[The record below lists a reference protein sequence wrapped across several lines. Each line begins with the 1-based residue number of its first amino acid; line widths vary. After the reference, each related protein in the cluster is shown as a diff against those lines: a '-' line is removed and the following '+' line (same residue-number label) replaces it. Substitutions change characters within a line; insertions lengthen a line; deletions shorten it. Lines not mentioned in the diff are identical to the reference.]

1 MYDYILKNGL
11 LVIGDGTKPLISDL
25 AFENGKIREI
35 SEIIDKPA
43 KNILDVSGKYVTPGF
58 IDIHR
63 HADAKLFSEDFGE
76 LEVRQGLTTIING
89 NCGLSV
95 IPCPAKYREEI
106 HRFLKPVIGS
116 VPKDVIFE
124 DFTSYQKAVMNK
136 ALPINVGM
144 LIGNGTIRAAVKGYK
159 TGKLSKEE
167 IAEARAYLESSL
179 KAGALGVSLG
189 IVYAPEYNYSLED
202 FIEVLWPMR
211 KYSVP
216 LITHIRGEGDT
227 ICESLEEVL
236 SIARKL
242 EVPLHI
248 SHLKII
254 GERNWGVKRKKALE
268 MLERARA
275 SGIDVTCD
283 LYPYTAG
290 STQLIQILP
299 PEYLEGGLDRITAR
313 LKRREERERLTD
325 ILKMPSTHFENLV
338 SSIGWNNIYPTTMQK
353 EQNQIYIG
361 KSIEEIAKLQ
371 NKDPYEC
378 AYDLLMEEHCVVS
391 MIDYIASEEDIVSI
405 MRAPYSSV
413 ISDSIYPE
421 GGLPHPRMYGTFPR
435 ILQHYVKEQK
445 VLTIE
450 EAIRKMTSLP
460 ASCFKLA
467 DKGLLMPN
475 MDADINVFDLEAIDT
490 RTSYLEPTHIAT
502 GFSYVFVNG
511 VMTVYNDHFLGSK
524 AGNFITRTKR

>member
-11 LVIGDGTKPLISDL
+11 LVSGDGSKPLISDL
-25 AFENGKIREI
+25 AFENGTILEI
-35 SEIIDKPA
+35 SENINKPA

-58 IDIHR
+58 VDIHR
-63 HADAKLFSEDFGE
+63 HADVKLFSEDFGE

-95 IPCPAKYREEI
+95 IPCPARYREEI

-116 VPKDVIFE
+116 VPQNVTFE
-124 DFTSYQKAVMNK
+124 DFSSYQKAVK
-136 ALPINVGM
+136 HKDLPINVGM
-144 LIGNGTIRAAVKGYK
+144 LIGNGTIRAAVKGYE
-159 TGKLSKEE
+159 TGRLSKEE
-167 IAEARAYLESSL
+167 ISEARAYLESSL
-179 KAGALGVSLG
+179 VAGALGVSLG
-189 IVYAPEYNYSLED
+189 IVYAPEYNYHLED
-202 FIEVLWPMR
+202 FVEVLWPMS

-227 ICESLEEVL
+227 ICESLAEVIE
-236 SIARKL
+236 IARKL

-254 GERNWGVKRKKALE
+254 GERNWGGKCKKALE
-268 MLERARA
+268 MLEGART
-275 SGIDVTCD
+275 SGMDVTCD

-299 PEYLEGGLDRITAR
+299 PQYLEGGLEGITSR
-313 LKRREERERLTD
+313 LRRRDEREKLTK
-325 ILKMPSTHFENLV
+325 ILGEPSTYFENLV

-353 EQNQIYIG
+353 EHNQGYIG

-378 AYDLLMEEHCVVS
+378 AYDLLVEEHCAIS
-391 MIDYIASEEDIVSI
+391 MIDYIASEEDIIHI
-405 MRAPYSSV
+405 MKDPYSSI
-413 ISDSIYPE
+413 ISDTVYPE
-421 GGLPHPRMYGTFPR
+421 GGLAHPRMYGTFPR
-435 ILQHYVKEQK
+435 ILKHYVKEQK

-460 ASCFKLA
+460 ASCYNLTG
-467 DKGLLMPN
+467 KGLLKPN

-490 RTSYLEPTHIAT
+490 KASYQKPAHMAT

-511 VMTVYNDHFLGSK
+511 VMTVCNDRYLGSK
-524 AGNFITRTKR
+524 AGYFVTRN